1 MNYKVMKRPMFK
13 MGGKANSQG
22 TGITSGLDEKVNMAI
37 GGGVIKGQNMGAR
50 EGFKEPNFLGT
61 GMSLSDFQ
69 TLDPAGLMNVQAAMA
84 GKDTGGTNDMRDI
97 IKLQALSSLASNVL
111 PNIESGGFTAVTDFL
126 KDPMT
131 TQTAVKGLTG
141 LKQIELAKQK
151 ADREKLSNLIGNQM
165 KFKLGERD
173 YGLQE
178 EKFIFTKDQ
187 AIEAGERADKK
198 LSIEEKK
205 LLNKTATQIRY
216 ESGIAARKILSD
228 AGVDGPEDLEPVLQ
242 KEYFSLSSLAG
253 DTLSVADAT
262 KLAINAVLR
271 EERERNALRAEQGMS
286 PKNYTK
292 EEFKTRQDFLTRQYL
307 LGFKFAEGGRVGRAM
322 GTPMMG
328 EQPMNQ
334 GMGMAQ
340 TTKQDVAMETEGQGN
355 NVYAMLRARLPQEV
369 SDEVVKLIAY
379 NKEAFADFAS
389 IKNQE
394 DVSSF
399 NDKYGVQLVID
410 VATV

>member
-13 MGGKANSQG
+13 LGGKAASQG
-22 TGITSGLDEKVNMAI
+22 TGITSGLDEKVNMTEGRVNYQTGPMI
-37 GGGVIKGQNMGAR
+37 GGMTQQEFLDADPQQLNLALLNMNR
-50 EGFKEPNFLGT
+50 EGLAN
-61 GMSLSDFQ
+61 
-69 TLDPAGLMNVQAAMA
+69 LD
-84 GKDTGGTNDMRDI
+84 KSRDLV
-97 IKLQALSSLASNVL
+97 KLQALSNLATNVL

-131 TQTAVKGLTG
+131 TQAAVRGLTG
-141 LKQIELAKQK
+141 LKQIDIAKDKMAKENLAKVISNQIGLKKDEQMFEFGKEKFEFEKQK
-151 ADREKLSNLIGNQM
+151 YEDLYGLKLDEIEIKREQLNKETDRELRERFGREADALIG
-165 KFKLGERD
+165 K
-173 YGLQE
+173 
-178 EKFIFTKDQ
+178 
-187 AIEAGERADKK
+187 
-198 LSIEEKK
+198 
-205 LLNKTATQIRY
+205 Y
-216 ESGIAARKILSD
+216 ESVDQMPPEIFSEYERKKKIALGQGFKTKAEAKIAALD
-228 AGVDGPEDLEPVLQ
+228 AVSRITSVDD
-242 KEYFSLSSLAG
+242 
-253 DTLSVADAT
+253 
-262 KLAINAVLR
+262 I
-271 EERERNALRAEQGMS
+271 
-286 PKNYTK
+286 
-292 EEFKTRQDFLTRQYL
+292 
-307 LGFKFAEGGRVGRAM
+307 GFKKFNELVEEYAASIYYGKAIGNAMGGIPNRVDRAM

-340 TTKQDVAMETEGQGN
+340 TTKQDVAMETQGQGN

>member
-13 MGGKANSQG
+13 LGGKANSQG
-22 TGITSGLDEKVNMAI
+22 TGITSGLDERVELKDA
-37 GGGVIKGQNMGAR
+37 G
-50 EGFKEPNFLGT
+50 FLGT
-61 GMSLSDFQ
+61 GMSQSDFSALSPQ
-69 TLDPAGLMNVQAAMA
+69 GLMDLQASMLS
-84 GKDTGGTNDMRDI
+84 KNTGETNDMRDI

-126 KDPMT
+126 TDPMT

-151 ADREKLSNLIGNQM
+151 ADREKLSNLIANQM
-165 KFKLGERD
+165 QFKIGERGYELSKEQFEKN
-173 YGLQE
+173 YGIKLEQLDINRAKALVKSATQLKLEAAKKSREIFENAGSIDNMTDTEKAEYYDLRGILGDLTPSKANQLAVNLIEKQNEANAESGMGRVLKRGSQE
-178 EKFIFTKDQ
+178 YKE
-187 AIEAGERADKK
+187 AIEILTKQ
-198 LSIEEKK
+198 
-205 LLNKTATQIRY
+205 LLT
-216 ESGIAARKILSD
+216 
-228 AGVDGPEDLEPVLQ
+228 PV
-242 KEYFSLSSLAG
+242 
-253 DTLSVADAT
+253 
-262 KLAINAVLR
+262 
-271 EERERNALRAEQGMS
+271 
-286 PKNYTK
+286 
-292 EEFKTRQDFLTRQYL
+292 
-307 LGFKFAEGGRVGRAM
+307 FAEGGRVDRAM

-340 TTKQDVAMETEGQGN
+340 TTKQDVAMETQGQGN
-355 NVYAMLRARLPQEV
+355 NVYAMLRARLPQEI

>member
-22 TGITSGLDEKVNMAI
+22 TGITSGLDEKVNMTEGRVNYQTGPMI
-37 GGGVIKGQNMGAR
+37 GDMTQEQFLAASPQELNLALLGMNK
-50 EGFKEPNFLGT
+50 EGLAN
-61 GMSLSDFQ
+61 
-69 TLDPAGLMNVQAAMA
+69 LD
-84 GKDTGGTNDMRDI
+84 KSRDLV
-97 IKLQALSSLASNVL
+97 KLQALSNLATNVL

-131 TQTAVKGLTG
+131 TQAAVRGLTG
-141 LKQIELAKQK
+141 LKQIDIAKDKMAKENLAKVISNQIGLKKDEQMFEFGKEKFEFEKQK
-151 ADREKLSNLIGNQM
+151 YEDLYGLKLDEIEIKRDQLNKETDRELRERYGREADALIAEYGSVDQM
-165 KFKLGERD
+165 PANIFAEYERKNKIALGQGFK
-173 YGLQE
+173 
-178 EKFIFTKDQ
+178 TK
-187 AIEAGERADKK
+187 AEAK
-198 LSIEEKK
+198 
-205 LLNKTATQIRY
+205 
-216 ESGIAARKILSD
+216 IAALD
-228 AGVDGPEDLEPVLQ
+228 AVSRITSVDD
-242 KEYFSLSSLAG
+242 
-253 DTLSVADAT
+253 
-262 KLAINAVLR
+262 I
-271 EERERNALRAEQGMS
+271 
-286 PKNYTK
+286 
-292 EEFKTRQDFLTRQYL
+292 
-307 LGFKFAEGGRVGRAM
+307 GFKKFNELVEEYAASIYYGKALGNAMGGTPNRVDRAM

-340 TTKQDVAMETEGQGN
+340 TTKQDVAMETQGQGN
-355 NVYAMLRARLPQEV
+355 NVYAMLRARLPQEI

-399 NDKYGVQLVID
+399 NEKYGVQLVID

>member
-13 MGGKANSQG
+13 LGGKAASQG
-22 TGITSGLDEKVNMAI
+22 TGITSGLDEKVNMTEGRVNYQTGPMI
-37 GGGVIKGQNMGAR
+37 GGMTQQEFLDADPQQLNLALLNMNR
-50 EGFKEPNFLGT
+50 EGLAN
-61 GMSLSDFQ
+61 
-69 TLDPAGLMNVQAAMA
+69 LD
-84 GKDTGGTNDMRDI
+84 KSRDLV
-97 IKLQALSSLASNVL
+97 KLQALSNLATNVL

-131 TQTAVKGLTG
+131 TQAAVRGLTG
-141 LKQIELAKQK
+141 LKQIDIAKDKMAKENLAKVISNQIGLKKDEQMFEFGKEKFEFEKQK
-151 ADREKLSNLIGNQM
+151 YEDLYGLKLDEIEIKRQQLNKETDRELRERFGREADALIAEYGSVDKMPANIFSEYERKNKIALGQG
-165 KFKLGERD
+165 FKTKAEAKIAALDAVSRITSVDDIG
-173 YGLQE
+173 
-178 EKFIFTKDQ
+178 FTKFNDLVEQ
-187 AIEAGERADKK
+187 YAA
-198 LSIEEKK
+198 SIYYGKPVGG
-205 LLNKTATQIRY
+205 NAMGGTPNR
-216 ESGIAARKILSD
+216 
-228 AGVDGPEDLEPVLQ
+228 VD
-242 KEYFSLSSLAG
+242 
-253 DTLSVADAT
+253 
-262 KLAINAVLR
+262 
-271 EERERNALRAEQGMS
+271 
-286 PKNYTK
+286 
-292 EEFKTRQDFLTRQYL
+292 
-307 LGFKFAEGGRVGRAM
+307 RAM

-334 GMGMAQ
+334 GMGIAQ
-340 TTKQDVAMETEGQGN
+340 TTKQDVAMETQGQGN

>member
-1 MNYKVMKRPMFK
+1 MNYKVMQRPMFK
-13 MGGKANSQG
+13 MGGKAASQG

-50 EGFKEPNFLGT
+50 EGFQNPRLSSILNQMGDMDASALNRFLAERMGSGT
-61 GMSLSDFQ
+61 GMS
-69 TLDPAGLMNVQAAMA
+69 
-84 GKDTGGTNDMRDI
+84 DMKDI
-97 IKLQALSSLASNVL
+97 IKLQALGNLATNVL

-141 LKQIELAKQK
+141 LKQVDLKQKQLEDTALANFVKNQIDIQDKERSAKIAKDAFDLKVKIAEDDKAYKQGVLDLKEKQLAKSTESNTIK
-151 ADREKLSNLIGNQM
+151 NYNAAKTLLDKTNLS
-165 KFKLGERD
+165 
-173 YGLQE
+173 
-178 EKFIFTKDQ
+178 
-187 AIEAGERADKK
+187 
-198 LSIEEKK
+198 EEKK
-205 LLNKTATQIRY
+205 LD
-216 ESGIAARKILSD
+216 ILL
-228 AGVDGPEDLEPVLQ
+228 GV
-242 KEYFSLSSLAG
+242 
-253 DTLSVADAT
+253 
-262 KLAINAVLR
+262 
-271 EERERNALRAEQGMS
+271 
-286 PKNYTK
+286 
-292 EEFKTRQDFLTRQYL
+292 LTRGSYQTVSSQSAAIRRAL
-307 LGFKFAEGGRVGRAM
+307 LPSIADGIISADMVDQLIENFENTNLSIFNQGNAMGGTPNRVDRAM

-340 TTKQDVAMETEGQGN
+340 TTKQDVAMETQGQGN

-399 NDKYGVQLVID
+399 NEKYGVQLVID

>member
-22 TGITSGLDEKVNMAI
+22 TGITSGLDEKVNMTEGRVNYQTGPMI
-37 GGGVIKGQNMGAR
+37 GNMTQEQFLAASPQELNLALLGMNR
-50 EGFKEPNFLGT
+50 EGLAN
-61 GMSLSDFQ
+61 
-69 TLDPAGLMNVQAAMA
+69 LD
-84 GKDTGGTNDMRDI
+84 KSRDLV
-97 IKLQALSSLASNVL
+97 KLQALSNLATNVL

-131 TQTAVKGLTG
+131 TQAAVKGLTNLRQIDIAKDKLAKENLAKVISNQIG
-141 LKQIELAKQK
+141 LKKDEEMFEFGKEKFEFEKKKYEDMYGLKLDEIEIKRQQLNKET
-151 ADREKLSNLIGNQM
+151 DRELRERFGREADALLADYKSVDQM
-165 KFKLGERD
+165 PPEIFSEYERKNKIALGQGFK
-173 YGLQE
+173 
-178 EKFIFTKDQ
+178 TK
-187 AIEAGERADKK
+187 AEAK
-198 LSIEEKK
+198 
-205 LLNKTATQIRY
+205 
-216 ESGIAARKILSD
+216 IAALD
-228 AGVDGPEDLEPVLQ
+228 AVSRITSVDD
-242 KEYFSLSSLAG
+242 
-253 DTLSVADAT
+253 
-262 KLAINAVLR
+262 I
-271 EERERNALRAEQGMS
+271 
-286 PKNYTK
+286 
-292 EEFKTRQDFLTRQYL
+292 
-307 LGFKFAEGGRVGRAM
+307 GFKKFNDLVEQYAASIYYGKALGNAMGGLPNRVDRAM

-340 TTKQDVAMETEGQGN
+340 TTKQDVAMETQGQGN

>member
-13 MGGKANSQG
+13 LGGKAASQG
-22 TGITSGLDEKVNMAI
+22 TGITSGLDEKVNMTEGRVNYQTGPMI
-37 GGGVIKGQNMGAR
+37 GGMTQQEFLDADPQQLNLALLNMNR
-50 EGFKEPNFLGT
+50 EGLAN
-61 GMSLSDFQ
+61 
-69 TLDPAGLMNVQAAMA
+69 LD
-84 GKDTGGTNDMRDI
+84 KSRDLV
-97 IKLQALSSLASNVL
+97 KLQALSNLATNVL

-131 TQTAVKGLTG
+131 TQAAVRGLTG
-141 LKQIELAKQK
+141 LKQIDIAKDKMAKENLAKVISNQIGLKKDEQMFEFGKEKFEFEKQK
-151 ADREKLSNLIGNQM
+151 YEDLYGLKLDEIEIKREQLNKETDRELRERFGREADALIAEYGSVDKMPANIFSEYERKNKIALGQG
-165 KFKLGERD
+165 FKTKAEAKIAALDAVSRITSVDDIG
-173 YGLQE
+173 
-178 EKFIFTKDQ
+178 FTKFNDLVEQ
-187 AIEAGERADKK
+187 YAA
-198 LSIEEKK
+198 SIYYGKPVGG
-205 LLNKTATQIRY
+205 NAMGGTPNR
-216 ESGIAARKILSD
+216 
-228 AGVDGPEDLEPVLQ
+228 VD
-242 KEYFSLSSLAG
+242 
-253 DTLSVADAT
+253 
-262 KLAINAVLR
+262 
-271 EERERNALRAEQGMS
+271 
-286 PKNYTK
+286 
-292 EEFKTRQDFLTRQYL
+292 
-307 LGFKFAEGGRVGRAM
+307 RAM

-340 TTKQDVAMETEGQGN
+340 TTKQDVAMETQGQGN

>member
-13 MGGKANSQG
+13 LGGKAASQG

-37 GGGVIKGQNMGAR
+37 GGGVIKGQDMGAR
-50 EGFKEPNFLGT
+50 EGFADSNFLGT
-61 GMSLSDFQ
+61 GMSQADFGALNPQ
-69 TLDPAGLMNVQAAMA
+69 GLMDLQASMLS
-84 GKDTGGTNDMRDI
+84 KNTGRTNDMKDI

-151 ADREKLSNLIGNQM
+151 ADRERLSNLIANQM
-165 KFKLGERD
+165 QFKIGERGFELSKEQFEKNYD
-173 YGLQE
+173 IKLEQLDINRAKALVKSATQLKLEAAQKSREIFEDAGSIDNMTDTQKAEYYDLRGLLGDLTPSKANQLAVNLIE
-178 EKFIFTKDQ
+178 RQNEANAESGMGRVLKRGSKEYSE
-187 AIEAGERADKK
+187 AIEILTKQ
-198 LSIEEKK
+198 
-205 LLNKTATQIRY
+205 LLT
-216 ESGIAARKILSD
+216 
-228 AGVDGPEDLEPVLQ
+228 PV
-242 KEYFSLSSLAG
+242 
-253 DTLSVADAT
+253 
-262 KLAINAVLR
+262 
-271 EERERNALRAEQGMS
+271 
-286 PKNYTK
+286 
-292 EEFKTRQDFLTRQYL
+292 
-307 LGFKFAEGGRVGRAM
+307 FAEGGRVDRAM

-328 EQPMNQ
+328 EKPMNQ

-340 TTKQDVAMETEGQGN
+340 TTKQDVAMETQGQGN

>member
-1 MNYKVMKRPMFK
+1 MFK
-13 MGGKANSQG
+13 LGGKAASQG

-50 EGFKEPNFLGT
+50 EGFQSPEFSSILNQMGDMDASGLNRFLAERMGSGT
-61 GMSLSDFQ
+61 GMS
-69 TLDPAGLMNVQAAMA
+69 
-84 GKDTGGTNDMRDI
+84 DMKDI
-97 IKLQALSSLASNVL
+97 IRLQALGNLATNVL

-131 TQTAVKGLTG
+131 TQTAVRGLTG
-141 LKQIELAKQK
+141 LKQVDLKEKQLQDAALANFVKNQIDIKDKEASRKIAKDAFDLKVKIAEDDKAYKQGVLDLK
-151 ADREKLSNLIGNQM
+151 EKQLSKSTESNTIKNYNAAKTLLDKTNL
-165 KFKLGERD
+165 
-173 YGLQE
+173 
-178 EKFIFTKDQ
+178 
-187 AIEAGERADKK
+187 
-198 LSIEEKK
+198 SEEKK
-205 LLNKTATQIRY
+205 LD
-216 ESGIAARKILSD
+216 ILL
-228 AGVDGPEDLEPVLQ
+228 GV
-242 KEYFSLSSLAG
+242 
-253 DTLSVADAT
+253 
-262 KLAINAVLR
+262 
-271 EERERNALRAEQGMS
+271 
-286 PKNYTK
+286 
-292 EEFKTRQDFLTRQYL
+292 LTRGSYQTVSSQSAAIRRAL
-307 LGFKFAEGGRVGRAM
+307 LPSIADGIISADMVDQLIENFENTNLSIFNQGNAMGGLPNRVDRAM

-340 TTKQDVAMETEGQGN
+340 TTKQDVAMETKGQGN
-355 NVYAMLRARLPQEV
+355 NVYAMLRARLPQEI

>member
-1 MNYKVMKRPMFK
+1 MDYKVMKRPMFK
-13 MGGKANSQG
+13 MGGKAASQG
-22 TGITSGLDEKVNMAI
+22 TGITSGLDEKVNMTEGRANYSTGPMI
-37 GGGVIKGQNMGAR
+37 GGMTQQEFLDADPQQLNLALLNMNR
-50 EGFKEPNFLGT
+50 EGLAN
-61 GMSLSDFQ
+61 
-69 TLDPAGLMNVQAAMA
+69 LD
-84 GKDTGGTNDMRDI
+84 KSRDLV
-97 IKLQALSSLASNVL
+97 KLQALSNLATNVL

-131 TQTAVKGLTG
+131 TQAAVRGLTG
-141 LKQIELAKQK
+141 LKQIDIAKDKMAKENLAKVISNQIGLKKDEQMFEFGKEKFEFEKQK
-151 ADREKLSNLIGNQM
+151 YEDLYGLKLDEIEIKREQLNKETDRELRERFGREADALIGQYKSVDQM
-165 KFKLGERD
+165 PPEIFSEYERKKKIALGQGFK
-173 YGLQE
+173 
-178 EKFIFTKDQ
+178 TK
-187 AIEAGERADKK
+187 AEAK
-198 LSIEEKK
+198 
-205 LLNKTATQIRY
+205 
-216 ESGIAARKILSD
+216 IAALD
-228 AGVDGPEDLEPVLQ
+228 AVSRITSVDD
-242 KEYFSLSSLAG
+242 
-253 DTLSVADAT
+253 
-262 KLAINAVLR
+262 I
-271 EERERNALRAEQGMS
+271 
-286 PKNYTK
+286 
-292 EEFKTRQDFLTRQYL
+292 
-307 LGFKFAEGGRVGRAM
+307 GFKKFNELVEEYAASIYYGKAIGNAMGGIPNRVDRAM

-340 TTKQDVAMETEGQGN
+340 TTKQDVAMETQGQGN

>member
-22 TGITSGLDEKVNMAI
+22 TGITSGLDEKVNMTDGRVNYQTGPMI
-37 GGGVIKGQNMGAR
+37 GNMTQEQFLAASPQELNLALLGMNR
-50 EGFKEPNFLGT
+50 EGLAN
-61 GMSLSDFQ
+61 
-69 TLDPAGLMNVQAAMA
+69 LD
-84 GKDTGGTNDMRDI
+84 KSRDLV
-97 IKLQALSSLASNVL
+97 KLQALSNLATNVL

-131 TQTAVKGLTG
+131 TQTAVKGLTNLRQIDIAKDKLAKENLAKVITNQIG
-141 LKQIELAKQK
+141 LKKEEQMFEFGKEKFELEKQK
-151 ADREKLSNLIGNQM
+151 YENLYNLKLDEIEIKRQQLNKETDRELRERFGREADALIAEYGSVDQM
-165 KFKLGERD
+165 PANIFSEYERKNKIALGQGFKTKAEAKIAALDAVSRITSVDDVG
-173 YGLQE
+173 
-178 EKFIFTKDQ
+178 FTKFNDLVEQ
-187 AIEAGERADKK
+187 YAA
-198 LSIEEKK
+198 SIYYGKPVGGNAMGG
-205 LLNKTATQIRY
+205 LPNR
-216 ESGIAARKILSD
+216 
-228 AGVDGPEDLEPVLQ
+228 VD
-242 KEYFSLSSLAG
+242 
-253 DTLSVADAT
+253 
-262 KLAINAVLR
+262 
-271 EERERNALRAEQGMS
+271 
-286 PKNYTK
+286 
-292 EEFKTRQDFLTRQYL
+292 
-307 LGFKFAEGGRVGRAM
+307 RAM
-322 GTPMMG
+322 GTPMMS

-334 GMGMAQ
+334 SMGMAQ
-340 TTKQDVAMETEGQGN
+340 TTKQDVAMETQGQGN